1 MGPRGFLRT
10 PAEVVTR
17 EQAQLVR
24 LLLICAAWAAG
35 QVLVYDVFTQFAFV
49 PGADL
54 IVPAALAIGA
64 YVVTEDLGR
73 PRVDRGNVRYWR
85 GRRIDEDPPKR
96 DRWN

>member
-1 MGPRGFLRT
+1 MGARRLLRP

-24 LLLICAAWAAG
+24 LFLMCAAWALG
-35 QVLVYDVFTQFAFV
+35 RVLVHGALTQFDPVPFV
-49 PGADL
+49 P
-54 IVPAALAIGA
+54 IVPVALAIGA

-96 DRWN
+96 DRLN